1 MKKISAFSLSEV
13 LIAMAVIGIVAGLV
27 IPNQISGARTK
38 AYKTLY
44 KSTFEQIQQGLTTAA
59 NVNKHP
65 FVKVSNSVTL
75 PNEAE
80 FTLDRFMEHHY
91 NAKEVTRNAPKDSLT
106 EANVGKTYLMKN
118 GAQVIF
124 DEGSLT
130 IMDATGCTN
139 AHPCDAFIDVNG
151 DKGPNSIVVC
161 TEGTVD
167 TDLSN
172 TCAVTS
178 DAIRDIFPVVIK
190 MGHIYPK
197 TNAADYVLNN

>member
-1 MKKISAFSLSEV
+1 
-13 LIAMAVIGIVAGLV
+13 
-27 IPNQISGARTK
+27 
-38 AYKTLY
+38 
-44 KSTFEQIQQGLTTAA
+44 
-59 NVNKHP
+59 
-65 FVKVSNSVTL
+65 
-75 PNEAE
+75 
-80 FTLDRFMEHHY
+80 
-91 NAKEVTRNAPKDSLT
+91 
-106 EANVGKTYLMKN
+106 
-118 GAQVIF
+118 
-124 DEGSLT
+124 
-130 IMDATGCTN
+130 MDATGCTN

-190 MGHIYPK
+190 MDHIYPK